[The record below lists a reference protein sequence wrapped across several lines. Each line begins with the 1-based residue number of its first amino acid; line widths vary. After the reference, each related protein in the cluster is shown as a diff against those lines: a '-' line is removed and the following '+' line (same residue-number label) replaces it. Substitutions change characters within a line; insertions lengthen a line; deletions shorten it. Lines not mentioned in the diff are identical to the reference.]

1 MVDYLFSSTDIN
13 KSILDHNQYKYIV
26 LKNGLKLLL
35 ISDKSTDKSGCSLC
49 VNIGS
54 FDEPESV
61 SGLSHFLEHLLF
73 MGTSKYPDEN
83 EYMEYLSIHNG
94 SSNAYTTDDS
104 TVYYFDISN
113 KYFEGG
119 LDRFVNFFISPLF
132 KSGSVDR
139 EISAVNSEFLSNVSN
154 DTSRRYR
161 LLQICSRDHLEES
174 RFTIGNNRSLRIDDI
189 RDRVIDLYR
198 RSYLPSRMVGVVYS
212 NKDMEEIEKLI
223 TVFEDIKDNEF
234 LCCSNVDKCISH
246 IDASESLDHIDVDK
260 CVSKDN
266 PDKCISYYIDKC
278 VSHSGVNNHASSKVD
293 VNTVITEYNI
303 KYPTYKCKYYN
314 EYIKKVLLA
323 NYIPISTQ
331 YKTDINI
338 FREDVK
344 NKIIKLKSIED
355 TNRLDIYIKTIHS
368 LVNTNVYQ
376 VLIDNFLKEDE
387 GCIRI
392 LKDRRLS
399 YDIKINIENQ
409 KYYGILNISVYLT
422 SKGFS
427 NTDLVLD
434 CIEEY
439 FISSRIEKEDLRRA
453 VEINKINFMYRDK
466 EDVID
471 IIDEMSESLLRVPFK
486 NILDYEYSEEFPSND
501 LIEEIMKNIID
512 RKEWIIILSSSI
524 FFKNDGGC
532 LSMKDDIFEIEYE
545 IPN

>member
-1 MVDYLFSSTDIN
+1 MLNFLMLDCLFSYAKLYKIFLAPFMLNYLYSYTNIN
-13 KSILDHNQYKYIV
+13 KSTLDTNQYKYIV

-113 KYFEGG
+113 KYFEEG

-132 KSGSVDR
+132 KSSSVDR
-139 EISAVNSEFLSNVSN
+139 EISAVNSEFLCNVSN

-161 LLQICSRDHLEES
+161 LLQICARDHLEES
-174 RFTIGNNRSLRIDDI
+174 RFTIGNTRSLRIEDI
-189 RDRVIDLYR
+189 RERVIDLYR
-198 RSYLPSRMVGVVYS
+198 RSYISSRMVGVIYS
-212 NKDMEEIEKLI
+212 NKDMEELEELI
-223 TVFEDIKDNEF
+223 TVFEDINKDMSHNDTTQ
-234 LCCSNVDKCISH
+234 VDMTH
-246 IDASESLDHIDVDK
+246 M
-260 CVSKDN
+260 
-266 PDKCISYYIDKC
+266 
-278 VSHSGVNNHASSKVD
+278 
-293 VNTVITEYNI
+293 T
-303 KYPTYKCKYYN
+303 YPVYKCKYYN
-314 EYIKKVLLA
+314 EYIKKVVLS
-323 NYIPISTQ
+323 NYIPITTQ
-331 YKTDINI
+331 YKTDENI
-338 FREDVK
+338 FKEEVK
-344 NKIIKLKSIED
+344 NKLIKLKSLED
-355 TNRLDIYIKTIHS
+355 TRRLDIYIKTIHS

-376 VLIDNFLKEDE
+376 VLMDNFLKEDK

-392 LKDRRLS
+392 LKDKRLS
-399 YDIKINIENQ
+399 YDIKINIDNQ
-409 KYYGILNISVYLT
+409 KYYGIFNISVYLT

-439 FISSRIEKEDLRRA
+439 LVSSGIEEEDLRRA
-453 VEINKINFMYRDK
+453 VDLNKINFMYRDK

-471 IIDEMSESLLRVPFK
+471 IIDEMSESLFKVPVK
-486 NILDYEYSEEFPSND
+486 NILDYEYSEVLPSKE
-501 LIEEIMKNIID
+501 LVEEVMKNIID
-512 RKEWIIILSSSI
+512 RKEWIIILSSNEFNYI
-524 FFKNDGGC
+524 KKDGDLLNLKDDRL
-532 LSMKDDIFEIEYE
+532 LSMKDNIFEIEYE